1 MWRDDGKAV
10 DARDLSDRALLERM
24 RKRDGGALRE
34 FAKRFYPL
42 LSREARGLGVQT
54 SLRDEIVLQCL
65 DDSLTTLLRARA
77 PVPRS
82 LAGYL
87 CSALRHDVINAR
99 RDERRRSRRYARA
112 VSEASGNEWVVAEAC
127 SEDSLRA
134 SAGQQSEAPS
144 LSPALERLAAA
155 LLEGLTSEERSILT
169 WLGHW
174 VPQRVMA
181 EWLGKSYGAMRV
193 QVVRLRA
200 RLKQVATRHAGTLAA
215 DEQREMTRFFRRMSR
230 AEMAGTP
237 GTDRRE
243 EPAAVGQEAP
253 LVHRSSDT
261 TKESHD
267 DNA

>member
-1 MWRDDGKAV
+1 MGRDDGKAGDV
-10 DARDLSDRALLERM
+10 RELPDRALVEQM
-24 RKRDGGALRE
+24 RKRDEAALRE
-34 FAKRFYPL
+34 FARRFYPL

-65 DDSLTTLLRARA
+65 DDSLTTLVRPRA

-87 CSALRHDVINAR
+87 CAALYHDVINAR
-99 RDERRRSRRYARA
+99 RDERRRARRSARA
-112 VSEASGNEWVVAEAC
+112 VSEGAGNEWVVAEAC

-134 SAGQQSEAPS
+134 SAGQQSEGTS

-155 LLEGLTSEERSILT
+155 LQEGLTSEERSILT

-181 EWLGKSYGAMRV
+181 EWLGKSYGAVRV

-200 RLKQVATRHAGTLAA
+200 RLKQVATRYAGTVAA
-215 DEQREMTRFFRRMSR
+215 DEQRELTRFFRRMSR
-230 AEMAGTP
+230 TETAGTP
-237 GTDRRE
+237 GMDCRA
-243 EPAAVGQEAP
+243 EPATVGRETLP
-253 LVHRSSDT
+253 VHRSSDI